1 MPSTNTDAALSQLFD
16 EVKCDI
22 LTKNPDT
29 DNALKCEEI
38 SRTFVCQYLM
48 TPLNWPL
55 KRNPSTCSS
64 GHGHRVPPRTV
75 PTKAMSDYA
84 LRASLGDDVFSDE
97 STAALEVHIAKIT
110 GKEAGLFFPS
120 GTMSNQVA
128 LRTHLQQPPHS
139 VITDARAHIYRM
151 EAGGAAFHSQ
161 ANSIPIFPENGHHL
175 TWQDIEPR
183 IVSGTDVH
191 VAPTRVIALENTLNG
206 TIIPQ
211 KDVREISNNAHARDI
226 IMHLDGARI
235 WHVAVETGLSMNE
248 ICDPFDS
255 VSLCLSKG
263 LGAPIG
269 TCLVGPKAFI
279 TKARWFRKLFGGG
292 MRQTGYLAGC
302 AAYALTH
309 NLPQLPRV
317 HALAKH
323 MQQGLESIGVGILSP
338 AETCILF
345 YDPSTIGV
353 EYWEVVERAAALEKP
368 ININGSRIILH
379 IQSSRQAV
387 EDFLDLMSTLKE
399 EKVKAGWTIDQMP
412 PKKHNPF
419 RDVYVKAVKPT

>member
-1 MPSTNTDAALSQLFD
+1 MLTTPDSSRLAQLFD

-22 LTKNPDT
+22 LSKNQEAVNDLELEEVSRAFVSDT
-29 DNALKCEEI
+29 L
-38 SRTFVCQYLM
+38 
-48 TPLNWPL
+48 
-55 KRNPSTCSS
+55 
-64 GHGHRVPPRTV
+64 TV
-75 PTKAMSDYA
+75 PTKEMSKYA
-84 LRASLGDDVFSDE
+84 LGASLGDDVFFDE
-97 STAALEVHIAKIT
+97 STSALEAHIAKIT
-110 GKEAGLFFPS
+110 GKEAGLFFPT

-151 EAGGAAFHSQ
+151 EAGGVAFHSQ

-175 TWQDIEPR
+175 TWEDIEPR
-183 IVSGTDVH
+183 IISGTDVH

-211 KDVREISNNAHARDI
+211 WDVQEISRNAHARDI

-235 WHVAVETGLSMNE
+235 WHVAVETGLSLEE
-248 ICDPFDS
+248 ICNPFDS

-292 MRQTGYLAGC
+292 MRQTGYLVAC

-309 NLPQLPRV
+309 NFPLLPRV
-317 HALAKH
+317 HALAKR
-323 MQQGLESIGVGILSP
+323 MQRGLESIGVEITSP

-353 EYWEVVERAAALEKP
+353 EYWEIVERAAALEKP
-368 ININGSRIILH
+368 IRINGSRIVVH
-379 IQSSRQAV
+379 IQTSPQAV
-387 EDFLDLMSTLKE
+387 EDFIDLVRTLKE
-399 EKVKAGWTIDQMP
+399 EKTKAGWTPDQAP
-412 PKKHNPF
+412 LKKQKLF
-419 RDVYVKAVKPT
+419 RDVYVKATKPT